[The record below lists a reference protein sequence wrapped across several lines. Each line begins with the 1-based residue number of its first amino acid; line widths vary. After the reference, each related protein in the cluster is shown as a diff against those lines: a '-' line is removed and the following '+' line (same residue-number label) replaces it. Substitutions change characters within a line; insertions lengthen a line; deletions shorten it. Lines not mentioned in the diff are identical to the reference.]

1 MDIKVNC
8 QNSILINNQIYID
21 PLRVDGKVK
30 ARYIFITHPH
40 WDHFSVEDIKKVA
53 TSSTK
58 IICPKSMEGEIEDVF
73 ENEIIYVQPE
83 QKYVIDDIGVE
94 TFCAYNVNKTFHPK
108 QNGWVGYV
116 LTIDNERI
124 MIVGD
129 SDVTPELRNIKAD
142 ILLLPIGGHYTMD
155 LVEAAEL
162 TNTICPKRVIPTH
175 YGDIVGNDNMG
186 KQFKS
191 LISKDIDCEVQL

>member
-8 QNSILINNQIYID
+8 QNSIMINKEIYID

-30 ARYIFITHPH
+30 AKYIFITHPH
-40 WDHFSVEDIKKVA
+40 WDHFSVEDIKKVV

-58 IICPKSMEGEIEDVF
+58 IICPKSMKEEIEGVF

-94 TFCAYNVNKTFHPK
+94 TFCAYNINKTFHPK
-108 QNGWVGYV
+108 QNAWVGYI
-116 LTIDNERI
+116 LTIDNERVA
-124 MIVGD
+124 IVGD
-129 SDVTPELRNIKAD
+129 SDVTPELFNIKTD

-155 LVEAAEL
+155 VREAAEL

-175 YGDIVGNDNMG
+175 YGDIVGNKNMG